1 LTGVVTGAAGIP
13 PLKDDMNTVF
23 ARNYFL
29 FVFILLACAGLLGYG
44 LIVSEKDVDKT
55 GEMVSHSYE
64 VITAS
69 EQLARLVDG
78 IVASQRGY
86 LLTGK
91 DEFQQQYET
100 RKAKVSDLLARLAK
114 LTSDNEAQQSRLDE
128 IRKYFVQYS
137 LRLEERVRNLR
148 PGLPASVP
156 EVTVIDDIRE
166 NIIRVN
172 DALLRDEYELLGRR
186 VALVDRKKGQYFS
199 TLIAGIGVGTVLL
212 LAFNGFLL
220 RAQQRRSVA
229 EASLKDTEQRFMLAI
244 EGTQDGIFDWDI
256 RDGKVFY
263 SRRFFEMLGYER
275 SATVAP
281 IQEFTELLHPDDA
294 DRAWSYINRYL
305 DGELSEYSQEYRVK
319 HKSGRWLWVQSRAKA
334 LFDTDHRPHR
344 MVGAHTDI
352 SHVIR
357 AQEKLQTEK
366 HLAEEASR
374 TKSEFLA
381 HMSHEIRT
389 PLTAISGIAEI
400 LARNMTN
407 FDAKQ
412 KNLVSTLGASS
423 AALKDLIS
431 DVLDFSK
438 IESGDIELD
447 QRAFMLD
454 ELFEEVVSMMS
465 LRANEKGV
473 SFLCDYQ
480 SIQNFEFIGDRAR
493 IRQICV
499 NLIGNAIKFTD
510 HGSVTVQAIIENR
523 SGNDF
528 LRIDVADTGIGIA
541 AEDFG
546 LVFERF
552 KQADASVSRKY
563 GGTGLGLP
571 ISRNL
576 AVLMSGD
583 IIVNSR
589 LGIGS
594 TFSLLLPTSTSA
606 EKPGRYASGDDL
618 RKINSEIRSCLTGEA
633 RLLLVEDYEGNIV
646 VISYMLDDLGLI
658 YDTARTGIEAL
669 ALWNK
674 NHYNVVLMDIQM
686 PEMDGFTA
694 TREIRNAEK
703 LKNMNHT
710 PIIGMT
716 AHALVGDKDKCID
729 AGMDAYLS
737 KPIVEADLK
746 KELLKYLRK

>member
-1 LTGVVTGAAGIP
+1 
-13 PLKDDMNTVF
+13 MNTVF

-29 FVFILLACAGLLGYG
+29 FVIILLGCAGSLGYG
-44 LIVSEKDVDKT
+44 LIASEKDVERT
-55 GEMVSHSYE
+55 GEMVNHSYE
-64 VITAS
+64 VINAS

-86 LLTGK
+86 LLSGK
-91 DEFQQQYET
+91 HEFQQQYEN
-100 RKAKVSDLLARLAK
+100 RKGRVSDLLARLAT
-114 LTSDNEAQQSRLDE
+114 LTEDDRSQQSRLDE
-128 IRKYFVQYS
+128 IRRYFVQYTV
-137 LRLEERVRNLR
+137 RLEQRVRNLR
-148 PGLPASVP
+148 PALPASVP

-172 DALLRDEYELLGRR
+172 DAMLKHEYALLGKRI
-186 VALVDRKKGQYFS
+186 ALVDRKKGQYFS

-220 RAQQRRSVA
+220 RAQQRRSLA

-275 SATVAP
+275 GATVGP
-281 IQEFTELLHPDDA
+281 IQEFTDLLHPDDA
-294 DRAWSYINRYL
+294 DSAWSHINRYL
-305 DGELSEYSQEYRVK
+305 DNELSEYSQEYRVK

-334 LFDTDHRPHR
+334 LFDDDGKPYR
-344 MVGAHTDI
+344 MVGAHSDI

-357 AQEKLQTEK
+357 AREKLQTEK

-374 TKSEFLA
+374 AKSEFLA

-400 LARNMTN
+400 LARNMAN
-407 FDAKQ
+407 FDNKQ

-423 AALKDLIS
+423 SALKDLIS

-438 IESGDIELD
+438 IERGDIELE
-447 QRAFMLD
+447 QQAFMLD

-465 LRANEKGV
+465 LRASEKGI

-480 SIQNFEFIGDRAR
+480 GIQSLEFVGDRSR

-499 NLIGNAIKFTD
+499 NLVGNAIKFTD
-510 HGSVTVQAIIENR
+510 HGSVTVQASIENR
-523 SGNDF
+523 SGLAF
-528 LRIDVADTGIGIA
+528 LRVDVADTGIGIA
-541 AEDFG
+541 AEDFD

-576 AVLMSGD
+576 AVLMGGD
-583 IIVNSR
+583 IIVASR
-589 LGIGS
+589 VGVGS
-594 TFSLLLPTSTSA
+594 TFSLLLPAPSA
-606 EKPGRYASGDDL
+606 NEKSGRYISGDDL
-618 RKINSEIRSCLTGEA
+618 RKLNSEIRALLTA
-633 RLLLVEDYEGNIV
+633 DSKLLLVEDYEGNIV
-646 VISYMLDDLGLI
+646 VISYMLDDLGLS
-658 YDTARTGIEAL
+658 YDIARTGAQAL
-669 ALWNK
+669 DRWSQ
-674 NHYNVVLMDIQM
+674 NHYDIILMDIQM

-694 TREIRNAEK
+694 TREIRREEQAR
-703 LKNMNHT
+703 NMQRT
-710 PIIGMT
+710 PILGMT
-716 AHALVGDKDKCID
+716 AHALVGDKDKCIE
-729 AGMDAYLS
+729 AGMDAYLP
-737 KPIVEADLK
+737 KPIVESDLK
-746 KELLKYLRK
+746 KELLRYLRR

>member
-1 LTGVVTGAAGIP
+1 
-13 PLKDDMNTVF
+13 MNTVF

-29 FVFILLACAGLLGYG
+29 FVIILLGCAGGLGYG
-44 LIVSEKDVDKT
+44 LIASEKDVDKT
-55 GEMVSHSYE
+55 GERVSHSYE
-64 VITAS
+64 VITS
-69 EQLARLVDG
+69 LEQLARLVDG

-91 DEFQQQYET
+91 DEFLQQYEN
-100 RKAKVSDLLARLAK
+100 RRSKISNLLARVTT
-114 LTSDNEAQQSRLDE
+114 LTEDNAEQQSRLDE
-128 IRKYFVQYS
+128 IRNYFVQYS
-137 LRLEERVRNLR
+137 VRLDSVRLQQRARRQR
-148 PGLPASVP
+148 PGLPDHVP
-156 EVTVIDDIRE
+156 EVAVIDDIRE
-166 NIIRVN
+166 NIIRLN
-172 DALLRDEYELLGRR
+172 DMMLQSEYELLGRR
-186 VALVDRKKGQYFS
+186 ISLVDRKKSQYFN
-199 TLIAGIGVGTVLL
+199 TLIAGIGVGTALL
-212 LAFNGFLL
+212 LAFNAFLL

-256 RDGKVFY
+256 RNGKVFY
-263 SRRFFEMLGYER
+263 SRRFFEMLGFER
-275 SATVAP
+275 GAAVAP

-294 DRAWSYINRYL
+294 ERAWAHINLYL
-305 DGELSEYSQEYRVK
+305 DGGLAEYAQEYRLR

-334 LFDTDHRPHR
+334 LFDEEGKPYR
-344 MVGAHTDI
+344 MVGAHADI
-352 SHVIR
+352 TPIIR

-389 PLTAISGIAEI
+389 PLTSISGIAEI

-412 KNLVSTLGASS
+412 RNLVSTLGASA

-447 QRAFMLD
+447 QQAFMLD

-465 LRANEKGV
+465 LRANEKGI

-480 SIQNFEFIGDRAR
+480 SLQNREFFGDRVR

-499 NLIGNAIKFTD
+499 NLVGNAIKFTD
-510 HGSVTVQAIIENR
+510 HGTVTVQAGIEDR
-523 SGNDF
+523 SGNNF
-528 LRIDVADTGIGIA
+528 LRIDVVDTGIGIA
-541 AEDFG
+541 AEDFD

-576 AVLMSGD
+576 AVLMGGD
-583 IIVNSR
+583 IIVSSR
-589 LGIGS
+589 LGVGS
-594 TFSLLLPTSTSA
+594 TFSLLLPVPA
-606 EKPGRYASGDDL
+606 FNEKSGRYVSGDDL
-618 RKINSEIRSCLTGEA
+618 RKLNTDIRACLTA
-633 RLLLVEDYEGNIV
+633 DTRALIVEDYEGNIV
-646 VISYMLDDLGLI
+646 FLSYMLDDLGLS
-658 YDTARTGIEAL
+658 YDVARTGAQAL
-669 ALWNK
+669 ALWNTGD
-674 NHYNVVLMDIQM
+674 YDVVLMDIQM
-686 PEMDGFTA
+686 PEMDGFSA
-694 TREIRNAEK
+694 TREMRRIEQ
-703 LKNMNHT
+703 LKNMRHT
-710 PIIGMT
+710 PVIGMT
-716 AHALVGDKDKCID
+716 AHALVGDKDKCIE

-737 KPIVEADLK
+737 KPIVESDLK
-746 KELLKYLRK
+746 KELLKYLRAT

>member
-1 LTGVVTGAAGIP
+1 
-13 PLKDDMNTVF
+13 MNTVF

-29 FVFILLACAGLLGYG
+29 FVIILLGCAGALGYG

-55 GEMVSHSYE
+55 GERVSHSYE
-64 VITAS
+64 VITS
-69 EQLARLVDG
+69 LEQLARLVDG
-78 IVASQRGY
+78 MVASQRGY
-86 LLTGK
+86 LLSGN
-91 DEFQQQYET
+91 DEFLEQYEN
-100 RKAKVSDLLARLAK
+100 RKSKISDLLARLTT
-114 LTSDNEAQQSRLDE
+114 LTSDDAAQQSRLDE
-128 IRKYFVQYS
+128 IRSYFVQYS
-137 LRLEERVRNLR
+137 VRLEQRVRVR
-148 PGLPASVP
+148 RSRLPANMP
-156 EVTVIDDIRE
+156 EVAVIDDIRE
-166 NIIRVN
+166 NIIRLN
-172 DALLRDEYELLGRR
+172 DVMLQSEYELLGKRIS
-186 VALVDRKKGQYFS
+186 LVDRKKGQYFN
-199 TLIAGIGVGTVLL
+199 TLIAGIGVGTALL

-229 EASLKDTEQRFMLAI
+229 EASLRDTEQRFMLAI

-256 RDGKVFY
+256 RNGKVFY
-263 SRRFFEMLGYER
+263 SRRFFEMLGYDR
-275 SATVAP
+275 GAVVAP

-294 DRAWSYINRYL
+294 EKAWAHINLYL
-305 DGELSEYSQEYRVK
+305 DGGLSEYAQEYRLR

-334 LFDTDHRPHR
+334 LFDEEGKPYR
-344 MVGAHTDI
+344 MVGAHADI
-352 SHVIR
+352 TPIIR

-389 PLTAISGIAEI
+389 PLTSISGIAEI

-412 KNLVSTLGASS
+412 RNLVSTLGAS
-423 AALKDLIS
+423 AAGLKDLIS

-447 QRAFMLD
+447 QQAFMLD

-465 LRANEKGV
+465 LRANEKGI

-480 SIQNFEFIGDRAR
+480 SLQSLEFFGDRVR

-499 NLIGNAIKFTD
+499 NLVGNAIKFTD
-510 HGSVTVQAIIENR
+510 HGSVTVQAMIEDRN
-523 SGNDF
+523 GNNF

-541 AEDFG
+541 AEDFD

-576 AVLMSGD
+576 AVLMGGD
-583 IIVNSR
+583 IIVSSR
-589 LGIGS
+589 LGVGS
-594 TFSLLLPTSTSA
+594 TFSLLLPVPA
-606 EKPGRYASGDDL
+606 VNEKSGRYVSGDDL
-618 RKINSEIRSCLTGEA
+618 RKLNSDIRACLTSETRA
-633 RLLLVEDYEGNIV
+633 LIVEDYEGNIV
-646 VISYMLDDLGLI
+646 FLSYMLDDLGLP
-658 YDTARTGIEAL
+658 YDVARTGAQAL
-669 ALWNK
+669 ALWNTG
-674 NHYNVVLMDIQM
+674 HYDIVLMDIQM
-686 PEMDGFTA
+686 PEMDGFSA
-694 TREIRNAEK
+694 TREMRRIEQ
-703 LKNMNHT
+703 LKNMRHT
-710 PIIGMT
+710 PVVGMT
-716 AHALVGDKDKCID
+716 AHALVGDKDKCIE

-737 KPIVEADLK
+737 KPIVESDLK
-746 KELLKYLRK
+746 KELLKYLRAP